1 MKMDEDEIISVPFE
15 EDDLEGDTTQ
25 YRTYRMDFKNKR
37 IIGMVEGMEAAKQS
51 IYKDLQTRRYA
62 HLIYDDDYGCDIYNK
77 IGQIDMT
84 PDYIESDIPAMIEEA
99 LLADEVVSKVG
110 NIAFEIE
117 DTPKGRDS
125 IRLQIDV
132 TTIFG
137 DAELEGVIT
146 NES

>member
-1 MKMDEDEIISVPFE
+1 MDEDEIISVPFE
-15 EDDLEGDTTQ
+15 EDDLEGDTVQ

-37 IIGMVEGMEAAKQS
+37 IIGMVEGQEAAMQS

-77 IGQIDMT
+77 IGKIDMS

-99 LLADEVVSKVG
+99 LLADEVVSEVG
-110 NIAFEIE
+110 RIAFEVGDSPE
-117 DTPKGRDS
+117 GRDAV
-125 IRLQIDV
+125 RLQVEV

-137 DAELEGVIT
+137 DIDLEEVIT
-146 NES
+146 ND